1 MYSTTQKLWEIG
13 AKRGWMEKDEDGIS
27 WDKNFT
33 SWKFK
38 DDGEDGIT
46 TMITANFWQN
56 QGSYAVGW
64 EYDSSTNS
72 YNRKNGGQLQTDLNN
87 KKQILAKNV
96 IIQFQKESRAND
108 GYEGNLHLLYG
119 TTGSGKALVFQD
131 GKVIEG
137 KWIKST
143 RLARSKYVD
152 SKGKEVEFNKG
163 QIWIQTVPDGS
174 EVSY

>member
-1 MYSTTQKLWEIG
+1 M
-13 AKRGWMEKDEDGIS
+13 
-27 WDKNFT
+27 
-33 SWKFK
+33 
-38 DDGEDGIT
+38 
-46 TMITANFWQN
+46 
-56 QGSYAVGW
+56 
-64 EYDSSTNS
+64 
-72 YNRKNGGQLQTDLNN
+72 QTDLNN